1 MVPAS
6 GPGQPGAEKD
16 RSIGK
21 LSNLIRFFNGELAE
35 TDNMRKANAIVMALG
50 FAMLLGAAVSALLLS
65 DRTRQNIDDVV
76 NTLEVR
82 AEFRKVLL
90 LLQDA
95 EIGQRG
101 FLLTQDTQYLEPY
114 NASRLQIT
122 RRLSSLE
129 TLVDPNSQQA
139 VRVDQLRKAAMRRL
153 EEADTTIAL
162 GREGAFDAALAIVAE
177 NRGKDLMD
185 EVREIVE
192 AGLAAEYAKHGDRE
206 TRAIASR
213 TWLSASLIG
222 ALAAALVLAILS
234 AQLTRRQFASMRSRR
249 DQLLALNEE
258 LEARVRDRTRELE
271 MAREMAEAEAN
282 RAEYERGRVELLLR
296 EVTHRVGNNLAMVS
310 SLLRMQ
316 QAKLDDGAARSA
328 LETARGRIQTISTA
342 QRRLRLGDD
351 LQSTRVD
358 GLLEAVTM
366 DLADTALEGT
376 AIVIES
382 EFEPM
387 IVSSRDATTLA
398 VLLGELV
405 SNAIKHAFH
414 GRDGGRIKA
423 SFIRKPDGT
432 PFLAV
437 EDDGTGYDDS
447 AEASQ
452 ARTGLGSMIVENLSR
467 QYGGEIVRR
476 KNEKGGT
483 TIQILLPKLQI
494 AEVQVAI
501 DDERGLQ

>member
-1 MVPAS
+1 MVRAS
-6 GPGQPGAEKD
+6 GPGQPVAEKD

-21 LSNLIRFFNGELAE
+21 LTSLIRFFLGDLADS
-35 TDNMRKANAIVMALG
+35 DNMRKANAIVMALG
-50 FAMLLGAAVSALLLS
+50 FVMLLAAAAAALMLS
-65 DRTRQNIDDVV
+65 ERARQNIDGVV
-76 NTLEVR
+76 HTLEVR
-82 AEFRKVLL
+82 AEFRQVLM

-101 FLLTQDTQYLEPY
+101 FLLTRDSQYLEPY
-114 NASRLQIT
+114 NASRLRVSQ
-122 RRLSSLE
+122 RLTSLE
-129 TLVDPNSQQA
+129 SLVDPNSEQA
-139 VRVDQLRKAAMRRL
+139 VRVDQLSKAAMRRL
-153 EEADTTIAL
+153 AETDATIAL
-162 GREGAFDAALAIVAE
+162 GREGAFEAALAIVAE
-177 NRGKDLMD
+177 NRGKELMD

-192 AGLAAEYAKHGDRE
+192 AGLAAESARHGEWEAR
-206 TRAIASR
+206 TIASR
-213 TWLSASLIG
+213 AWLSASLIG
-222 ALAAALVLAILS
+222 ALSAALVLAVLS
-234 AQLTRRQFASMRSRR
+234 AQLTRRQFASMQNRR

-258 LEARVRDRTRELE
+258 LETRVRDRTRELE

-316 QAKLDDGAARSA
+316 QAKLDDEAARSA
-328 LETARGRIQTISTA
+328 IETARGRIQTISTA

-351 LQSTRVD
+351 LQSTRAD

-376 AIVIES
+376 AITIES
-382 EFEPM
+382 EFEPV

-398 VLLGELV
+398 VVLGELV

-414 GRDGGRIKA
+414 GREGGTIRA

-432 PFLAV
+432 PLLAV

-447 AEASQ
+447 AEAPKTRS
-452 ARTGLGSMIVENLSR
+452 GLGSMIIENLSR
-467 QYGGEIVRR
+467 QYGGEIVRLR
-476 KNEKGGT
+476 NGKGGT
-483 TIQILLPKLQI
+483 TIRILLPKLQI
-494 AEVQVAI
+494 VEVEGAI
-501 DDERGLQ
+501 EDERGLQ